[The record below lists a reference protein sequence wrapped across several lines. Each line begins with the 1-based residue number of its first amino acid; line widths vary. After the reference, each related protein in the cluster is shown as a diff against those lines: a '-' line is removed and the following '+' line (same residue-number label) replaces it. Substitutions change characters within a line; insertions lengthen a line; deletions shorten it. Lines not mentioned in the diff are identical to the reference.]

1 MQVTFTPEELD
12 AVEFALQYDLETVE
26 KTIKHEGGDIEL
38 AESARLLRSALVKV
52 QEAIS
57 GQES

>member
-26 KTIKHEGGDIEL
+26 RTIEHEGGNVEL
-38 AESARLLRSALVKV
+38 AEEARLLRSALVKV
-52 QEAIS
+52 QEVIS
-57 GQES
+57 GE